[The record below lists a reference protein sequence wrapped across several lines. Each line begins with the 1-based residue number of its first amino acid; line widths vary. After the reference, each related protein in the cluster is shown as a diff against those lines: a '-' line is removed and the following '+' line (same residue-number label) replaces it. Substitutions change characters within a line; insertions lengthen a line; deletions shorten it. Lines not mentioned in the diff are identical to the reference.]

1 MTEGNEGKELDKNKD
16 LSKERQT
23 VKYDLTKKL
32 TIGASRTLYSL
43 QQAMFFLLSEKSFEE
58 IAVGELCERAMLP
71 RATFYNYFDDK
82 YDLLEYCFMT
92 IHKRLDSGCQDT
104 GTCVDRMNALMENC
118 IDFLDQNS
126 EAVQAVLKNNP
137 PNLYLIN
144 QIRFYLLSNMSAAFQ
159 SNPDSHRFVV
169 PREMAANLY
178 SQVILIILEW
188 KYLDKKACSK
198 EQAREY
204 LAQMVSGIEPQ

>member
-1 MTEGNEGKELDKNKD
+1 MKF
-16 LSKERQT
+16 
-23 VKYDLTKKL
+23 DLTKKL

-43 QQAMFFLLSEKSFEE
+43 QQAMFSLLSEKSFEQ

-92 IHKRLDSGCQDT
+92 VHKKLDGGQVT
-104 GTCVDRMNALMENC
+104 GNCVDRMIALMENC
-118 IDFLDQNS
+118 IDFLDENCK
-126 EAVQAVLKNNP
+126 AVQAVLKNNP

-144 QIRFYLLSNMSAAFQ
+144 QIRFYLLTHMSAAFQ
-159 SNPDSHRFVV
+159 SNPDSHRFLV

-178 SQVILIILEW
+178 SQAILIILEW
-188 KYLDKKACSK
+188 KYLDKKECSK
-198 EQAREY
+198 EQAKEY
-204 LAQMVSGIEPQ
+204 LAQMVSGIEPR

>member
-1 MTEGNEGKELDKNKD
+1 MKYD
-16 LSKERQT
+16 LSK
-23 VKYDLTKKL
+23 KM
-32 TIGASRTLYSL
+32 TIGASRTLLSL
-43 QQAMFFLLSEKSFEE
+43 QQAMLDLLCEKSFEE

-92 IHKRLDSGCQDT
+92 ARDRLDGGRDAE
-104 GTCVDRMNALMENC
+104 TCVQRMNALMENC
-118 IDFLDQNS
+118 FDFLDGNM
-126 EAVQAVLKNNP
+126 ETVQAVLKNNP

-144 QIRFYLLSNMSAAFQ
+144 QMRFYLLSNMAAAFQ
-159 SNPDSHRFVV
+159 SSPDSHRFQV

-178 SQVILIILEW
+178 SQVILILLEW
-188 KYLDKKACSK
+188 KYLDKKECSK

-204 LAQMVSGIEPQ
+204 LELMVSGIEPRQKKEGN

>member
-1 MTEGNEGKELDKNKD
+1 M
-16 LSKERQT
+16 
-23 VKYDLTKKL
+23 KYDLNKKL

-43 QQAMFFLLSEKSFEE
+43 QQAMFSLLCEKSFEE
-58 IAVGELCERAMLP
+58 IAVGELCEKAMLP
-71 RATFYNYFDDK
+71 RATFYNYFEDK

-92 IHKRLDSGCQDT
+92 VHKQLDSGFQVA
-104 GTCVDRMNALMENC
+104 GSCVDRMNALMENC
-118 IDFLDQNS
+118 IDFLDGNM
-126 EAVQAVLKNNP
+126 EAVRAILKNNP

-144 QIRFYLLSNMSAAFQ
+144 QIRFYLLSNMAAAFKN
-159 SNPDSHRFVV
+159 NPDSHRFMV

-198 EQAREY
+198 EQAKTY
-204 LAQMVSGIEPQ
+204 LAQMVSGIDPK